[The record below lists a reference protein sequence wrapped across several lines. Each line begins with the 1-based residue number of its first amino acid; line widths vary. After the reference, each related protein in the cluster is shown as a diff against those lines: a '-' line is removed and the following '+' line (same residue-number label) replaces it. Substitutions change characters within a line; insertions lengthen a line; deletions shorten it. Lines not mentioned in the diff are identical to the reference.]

1 MAVVEAR
8 PALHLPVSGKGRLVV
23 VWGTRPDALKLG
35 PCVAELRRLG
45 APLSLICTGQHTTLL
60 DGCPAVND
68 LTGGLSLGL
77 VGHPDPLVY
86 VNRAT
91 AALQDALEGVLGE
104 AGPISAV
111 VVQGDTGTALAGARA
126 AKALNLPI
134 AHVEA
139 GLRSG
144 SLDDPWP
151 EEGFRR
157 EITTLADWHYAP
169 TEHARQNLWR
179 EGVDDEDIRV
189 TGNSVVSA
197 LQRYATTE
205 HVPNPKPQILISL
218 HRREFLAKGHFHIL
232 STLDALFEVAAQN
245 SHIQFIWLIHP
256 SLRLAVG
263 EFPGTEWP
271 CPGNVTLSAPVGYAA
286 GVELLRTSL
295 GLITDSGGLTE
306 EAATLGVPCVM
317 LRHHTDRP
325 EAFLAGVA
333 QSSTPDPLGMTDA
346 VSLILSRND
355 LPTRPTYRHWPPVQ
369 GLPKN
374 REPSSCFGTP
384 DAASKIARHLSS
396 LT

>member
-1 MAVVEAR
+1 M
-8 PALHLPVSGKGRLVV
+8 SGKGRLVLV
-23 VWGTRPDALKLG
+23 VGTRPDYIKVG
-35 PCVAELRRLG
+35 PIAAELRAMG
-45 APLSLICTGQHTTLL
+45 APFTIISTGQHTSLL
-60 DGCPAVND
+60 DGCPAKDD
-68 LTGGLSLGL
+68 LSGAISLGL

-86 VNRAT
+86 VVRAT

-126 AKALNLPI
+126 ASSLNLPI

-169 TEHARQNLWR
+169 TLTAASHLET
-179 EGVDDEDIRV
+179 EGIPKGRIFV

-232 STLDALFEVAAQN
+232 STLEALFEVAAVN
-245 SHIQFIWLIHP
+245 STIAFTVLLHP
-256 SLRLAVG
+256 SLATIITSDGGGL
-263 EFPGTEWP
+263 PP
-271 CPGNVTLSAPVGYAA
+271 HPPNVALSPPVSYAA

-317 LRHHTDRP
+317 LRDHTDRP
-325 EAFLAGVA
+325 EAVLDAGTSVVLP
-333 QSSTPDPLGMTDA
+333 PDPNGMWCA
-346 VSLILSRND
+346 VEKILNGDDMVR
-355 LPTRPTYRHWPPVQ
+355 R
-369 GLPKN
+369 
-374 REPSSCFGTP
+374 PSSCFGTP
-384 DAASKIARHLSS
+384 DAASKIARHLAS

>member
-1 MAVVEAR
+1 M
-8 PALHLPVSGKGRLVV
+8 SGKGRLVLIV
-23 VWGTRPDALKLG
+23 GTRPDYLKVG
-35 PCVAELRRLG
+35 PIAAELRAMG
-45 APLSLICTGQHTTLL
+45 APFTIISTSQHTSLL
-60 DGCPAVND
+60 DGCPAKDD
-68 LTGGLSLGL
+68 LKGGLSLGL

-91 AALQDALEGVLGE
+91 AALADALDGVLSE

-169 TEHARQNLWR
+169 TQAARQNLWR
-179 EGVDDEDIRV
+179 EGVDDVDIRV

-197 LQRYATTE
+197 LQRYVTTE
-205 HVPNPKPQILISL
+205 HEPNPKPQILISL

-232 STLDALFEVAAQN
+232 STLDALFQVSALNLN
-245 SHIQFIWLIHP
+245 SEFIWLIHP
-256 SLRLAVG
+256 SLRAALDVSWDRL
-263 EFPGTEWP
+263 PHP
-271 CPGNVTLSAPVGYAA
+271 PNVRLSDPVGYAA
-286 GVELLRTSL
+286 GVQLLRESL

-317 LRHHTDRP
+317 LRDHTDRP
-325 EAFLAGVA
+325 EILADGDRA
-333 QSSTPDPLGMTDA
+333 DLLPPNGNGMHAA
-346 VSLILSRND
+346 VFNLLHGGMER
-355 LPTRPTYRHWPPVQ
+355 R
-369 GLPKN
+369 
-374 REPSSCFGTP
+374 PSSCFGTP
-384 DAASKIARHLSS
+384 DAASKIARHLAS
-396 LT
+396 LC

>member
-1 MAVVEAR
+1 M
-8 PALHLPVSGKGRLVV
+8 SGKGRLVV
-23 VWGTRPDALKLG
+23 VWGTRPDAIKLG
-35 PCVAELRRLG
+35 VIVAELRQLG
-45 APLSLICTGQHTTLL
+45 TPVTPLCTGQHTTLL
-60 DGCPAVND
+60 DGCPAVED
-68 LTGGLSLGL
+68 LKGGLSLGL

-86 VNRAT
+86 VTRAT
-91 AALQDALEGVLGE
+91 AALQDALEGVLSE

-169 TEHARQNLWR
+169 TDHAASNLHA
-179 EGVDDEDIRV
+179 ESVPDKQVFV

-197 LQRYATTE
+197 LQRYATLE
-205 HVPNPKPQILISL
+205 HCPTPKPQILISL

-232 STLDALFEVAAQN
+232 STLEALFEVAREN
-245 SHIQFIWLIHP
+245 SHIEFVWPVHP
-256 SLRLAVG
+256 SLDQRVG
-263 EFPGTEWP
+263 CLIDQWIIHSPTETGWP
-271 CPGNVTLSAPVGYAA
+271 CNIVPQNVRLVAPLPYREA
-286 GVELLRTSL
+286 VELLRTSL

-317 LRHHTDRP
+317 LRDHTDRP
-325 EAFLAGVA
+325 EAVLDAGTSVVLP
-333 QSSTPDPLGMTDA
+333 PDPNGMWCA
-346 VSLILSRND
+346 VEKILNGDDMVR
-355 LPTRPTYRHWPPVQ
+355 R
-369 GLPKN
+369 
-374 REPSSCFGTP
+374 PSSCFGTP
-384 DAASKIARHLSS
+384 DAAPKIARHLAS
-396 LT
+396 LC